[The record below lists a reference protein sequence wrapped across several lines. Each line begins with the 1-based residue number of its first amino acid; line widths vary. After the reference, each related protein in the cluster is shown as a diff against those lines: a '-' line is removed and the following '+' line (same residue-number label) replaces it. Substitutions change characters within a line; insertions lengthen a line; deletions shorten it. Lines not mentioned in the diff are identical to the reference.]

1 MQKCTSSHKD
11 IISSC
16 SETSINSSRTK
27 SIIEV
32 QLRVLNTK
40 DQKATIDIQEINQKI
55 MHQNKH
61 MISKNMDIIKVAKS
75 KMRVKNRTLKKKDTG
90 IKMKIQKLKIQEPHT
105 SK

>member
-1 MQKCTSSHKD
+1 
-11 IISSC
+11 
-16 SETSINSSRTK
+16 
-27 SIIEV
+27 
-32 QLRVLNTK
+32 
-40 DQKATIDIQEINQKI
+40 